1 MTNKDNLIFRAYICL
16 ELILL
21 IIIKVSEFYS
31 IQRPLDIIR
40 YSAIVCNFLMILY
53 LYLRH
58 GRHLSLKDNLIPV
71 AFFFTLIADTFLC
84 LINGIYIMGYF
95 FFFVVESVYMI
106 YLNPTYKSIIAR
118 IILYA
123 VLLLVLWYAHMLS
136 LTYAI
141 AMANMAQLTVNVFCA
156 WVMNHKVKSSEAL
169 LFALGITL
177 FFGCDFSIVIRT
189 LTRPSVIHSII
200 VFMVWMCYIPAQVL
214 LLSSY
219 TEKLRHIEMTHS
231 QKSSVL

>member
-1 MTNKDNLIFRAYICL
+1 MTKKDNLIFGAYICL

-21 IIIKVSEFYS
+21 IVIKISEFYS
-31 IQRPLDIIR
+31 VQRPLDIIR
-40 YSAIVCNFLMILY
+40 YSAIVCNFLMISY
-53 LYLRH
+53 LYLKH
-58 GRHLSLKDNLIPV
+58 GRNLSLKDNLIPV
-71 AFFFTLIADTFLC
+71 AFLFTLTADTFFC
-84 LINGIYIMGYF
+84 LINGIFIMGYF
-95 FFFVVESVYMI
+95 FFFIVETVYMF
-106 YLNPTYKSIIAR
+106 YLKPARKSVFAR

-156 WVMNHKVKSSEAL
+156 WITRHKIKSREVL

-189 LTRPSVIHSII
+189 LTKPSVIHSI
-200 VFMVWMCYIPAQVL
+200 VAFMVWTCYIPAQVL

-219 TEKLRHIEMTHS
+219 VDNLHHTENRQS
-231 QKSSVL
+231 GNF